1 MDATRN
7 LGALLFVTGAGQ
19 AYGALASAAGRAGV
33 EQTAIEAIERA
44 TLASLAKG
52 MEKGMDKGIDTAETL
67 ADAEAGTA
75 FGAAV
80 DQLATWFA
88 EARRG

>member
-7 LGALLFVTGAGQ
+7 LETLLFVTGAGQ
-19 AYGALASAAGRAGV
+19 AYGALASVAGRAGV
-33 EQTAIEAIERA
+33 EAKAIEAIERA

-52 MEKGMDKGIDTAETL
+52 IDTAEAL
-67 ADAEAGTA
+67 ADDDAGA
-75 FGAAV
+75 AYGAAV